1 MGRFTPAADYP
12 LPGREMT
19 VFYVVTDSATL
30 SSGPIGNAELRRAGH
45 PLSDLARIAQ
55 DVITQVRKAT

>member
-1 MGRFTPAADYP
+1 MRIVAVV
-12 LPGREMT
+12 LMT

-30 SSGPIGNAELRRAGH
+30 SSGPIGNADLRRADH
-45 PLSDLARIAQ
+45 SLSDMARMAQ